1 MKGGKTGKVKKELW
15 KQASMRDISGKQR
28 KVEKEK
34 EKYLTSG
41 KKWKL
46 REL

>member
-15 KQASMRDISGKQR
+15 KQASMRDIRGKQR
-28 KVEKEK
+28 KVEK